1 MHRHLKNIFESGKVT
16 DKDGHIHKLSSGI
29 SIKEGLYIQ
38 QIIKEIRPKFS
49 LEVGLAQ
56 GISTMFICETL
67 KEICANK
74 HIVIDPYQ
82 IEAADQAFSWNG
94 LGLYNLEQCSYNDIV
109 DFKNERSEIE
119 LPKLVEQGLKIDFA
133 FIDGLHTFDQVLLD
147 FYYINRILNVG
158 GVVVFDDSSMKS
170 VNKAINYI
178 RNYPAYV
185 PYKVSNQYAGVINQ
199 PGRSWSDIFNKL
211 IKKPEVLP
219 RVILRYLKQI
229 LSPLKNLYMKNILG
243 LKKNIRIQSGYY
255 ALQKISDDSRP
266 WTWYQN
272 F

>member
-1 MHRHLKNIFESGKVT
+1 MHNHLKKIFESGEVIGQ
-16 DKDGHIHKLSSGI
+16 DGKIYKLSSGI
-29 SIKEGLYIQ
+29 SIKEGLFLQ
-38 QIIKEIRPKFS
+38 QIIKEIRPKIS

-67 KEICANK
+67 KEIRSDK
-74 HIVIDPYQ
+74 HIVVDPFQ
-82 IEAADQAFSWNG
+82 IESDDHGFSWSR
-94 LGLYNLEQCSYNDIV
+94 LGLYNLEQCNYNDIV
-109 DFKNERSEIE
+109 DFKNERSEIV
-119 LPKLVEQGLKIDFA
+119 LPNLLKQELKIDFA

-147 FYYINRILNVG
+147 FYYINRILNIG

-170 VNKAINYI
+170 VNKAINYF
-178 RNYPAYV
+178 RNYPAYI
-185 PYKVSNQYAGVINQ
+185 PYKITNQYAGVIKQ
-199 PGRSWSDIFNKL
+199 PGFSWSYSLNKL

-219 RVILRYLKQI
+219 LFILRNLK
-229 LSPLKNLYMKNILG
+229 LFFSPIKNLYLKKILG
-243 LKKNIRIQSGYY
+243 LKKNIIIHSGYY